1 MKNRAKIGP
10 ESDSKWQRQE
20 KPTKIASGVVSGRP
34 FSPPGLS
41 CKNVSSTFE
50 LRKSFFGV
58 FFARA
63 PSGSVPDRFWR
74 LRGLSRTRFFNDFA
88 RFFCRFRRDLVVV
101 CRVPPEC
108 CRDTPPASGT
118 HSAGFLWGTAIL
130 RSELNSPYPTGVLGV
145 LKHPV
150 FAVRKVYPSFPSRR
164 PR

>member
-1 MKNRAKIGP
+1 M
-10 ESDSKWQRQE
+10 
-20 KPTKIASGVVSGRP
+20 
-34 FSPPGLS
+34 S
-41 CKNVSSTFE
+41 CTIFSSTFE

-118 HSAGFLWGTAIL
+118 HSAGFLWGTAIS
-130 RSELNSPYPTGVLGV
+130 RSELNKFELFAHPAVAKAILQAAG
-145 LKHPV
+145 HPV
-150 FAVRKVYPSFPSRR
+150 TLLVSQYLGWFFTAAVSASFSSAFLFVSCTYLQEKEDLTVV
-164 PR
+164 